1 MKVTVKADEVGMM
14 PEKITAVINLLQAAI
29 IIRDT
34 EMVKLIE
41 QKSMELPDPDKV
53 FNYELTFLPEDK
65 GKIANLT
72 VNCLWIVGA
81 SVIHLATFWHEE
93 SLAHLLKKKPEL
105 RNKVTPNYKIAPL
118 HIASFQE
125 NTILIRLLI
134 HCKAD
139 IEAQTAFGHT
149 ALHLAAMTGHVNNVM
164 MLVFEGKA
172 NVLAKTTVKVRSD
185 CRLGETPIH
194 HAKNGKI
201 VRILLS
207 RTTPQQLNSIDTIED
222 RTLFDKI
229 MKYHPSTLQSYL
241 DKMVTSNIDLENQ
254 DPHLIFDLS
263 IFDYRGDRSANQI
276 TAKNNQMDKHMR
288 LMKDEDFDELLL
300 HPVMK
305 LFVSIKWHPN
315 VIPYFINFLIFLM
328 FLIAF
333 TFHGVYTLDYLQ
345 CDKKFSNGEFK
356 RLKKRMCSYFYM
368 KIKRN
373 NFKINKC

>member
-1 MKVTVKADEVGMM
+1 MKVTVHVDEGGKM
-14 PEKITAVINLLQAAI
+14 PEKVTAVINLLQAAI
-29 IIRDT
+29 ILRDT

-41 QKSMELPDPDKV
+41 RKSMEFSDPDLM
-53 FNYELTFLPEDK
+53 FNYQLAFLPEDK
-65 GKIANLT
+65 VKVSCLT
-72 VNCLWIVGA
+72 VHCLWIVQA
-81 SVIHLATFWHEE
+81 SAIHLATFWHED

-105 RNKVTPNYKIAPL
+105 RNKITPNYKIAPL
-118 HIASFQE
+118 HVASVKKN
-125 NTILIRLLI
+125 NTLILRLLI
-134 HCKAD
+134 YCKAEL
-139 IEAQTAFGHT
+139 EAQTAFGHT
-149 ALHLAAMTGHVNNVM
+149 ALHLAAMTGCTNNVM

-172 NVLAKTTVKVRSD
+172 NALAKSTVSVRSS

-201 VRILLS
+201 VRMLLS
-207 RTTPQQLNSIDTIED
+207 RTTPQQLNSIDVIED
-222 RTLFDKI
+222 RPLFDKI
-229 MKYHPSTLQSYL
+229 IQYHPSTLQSYL

-263 IFDYRGDRSANQI
+263 MFDYREVRSANQI

-368 KIKRN
+368 KT
-373 NFKINKC
+373 